1 MQKILGTNKDLAGEA
16 AKKLMKTDMVVSK
29 ECSAMMIPSIIAAH
43 ESLEG
48 AMVELYAS
56 LTVGENPQHKI
67 ICAKYLHVNIYLIKE
82 LLKVIKTKEEI
93 GKILDNLYN

>member
-1 MQKILGTNKDLAGEA
+1 
-16 AKKLMKTDMVVSK
+16 
-29 ECSAMMIPSIIAAH
+29 MM
-43 ESLEG
+43 
-48 AMVELYAS
+48 ELYAS
-56 LTVGENPQHKI
+56 LIVGDNPQHKI